1 MTFEERE
8 KIRLEKLHE
17 RFKFESTRM
26 RGYELIYPSN
36 NKIKN
41 TQYEK
46 LLQKSNDIWDEFTT
60 GKLKHKQR
68 LNEVMTKK
76 VA

>member
-1 MTFEERE
+1 LTGTVNKMTFEERE

-41 TQYEK
+41 AQYEK
-46 LLQKSNDIWDEFTT
+46 LL
-60 GKLKHKQR
+60 
-68 LNEVMTKK
+68 
-76 VA
+76 